1 MQNHISPN
9 PVSFRRT
16 ITHAA
21 LLELYDLWQQSR
33 GDNPAMPRSS
43 LDPTKIPHL
52 LKNLILVDV
61 IADGGSL
68 RYRLVGTEIVA
79 AHGIDYTGKTLEELT
94 SGATL
99 DFTRNLYSTIIGQAV
114 PVFSQGRF
122 KWEGKEHCW
131 TKRLHLPLTRDGEN
145 IDVVLVGQVYE
156 TAVADRAEEVRP
168 ARPEELANDQT
179 ALNQL

>member
-1 MQNHISPN
+1 MQNQTSQTQ
-9 PVSFRRT
+9 VSFRRS
-16 ITHAA
+16 ITHAT
-21 LLELYDLWQQSR
+21 LLELYDLWQLSR

-43 LDPTKIPHL
+43 LDPIKIPHL

-61 IADGGSL
+61 ARGVQSL

-99 DFTRNLYSTIIGQAV
+99 GFTRNLYGTVIGQAV

-122 KWEGKEHCW
+122 RWEGKEHCW

-156 TAVADRAEEVRP
+156 TAVIDRPEEVRP
-168 ARPEELANDQT
+168 ARPEELANDRT